1 MVYRAAAATC
11 PGKKKSYN
19 SNNFY
24 LNSKYITEEYCSSQI
39 LLTQKKDQKGL
50 QIYAVSEGYG
60 ADLYQDEASLI
71 AVKNLFKY
79 HSKKVDELT
88 SMRQTGQSTANVDLA
103 AFVSAYIQSTNNAV
117 KARVNAVGEKARN
130 LQSTLALVCIKG
142 RKIVTANLGDTRIA
156 QASSDRSPRIIPRP
170 RRWSIL
176 TSLHLNALPPIRSA
190 TNLRSISAY
199 IILKIR
205 SLLRFLK

>member
-1 MVYRAAAATC
+1 MVYKAAAATC

-24 LNSKYITEEYCSSQI
+24 LNSKYITEEYCSSQV
-39 LLTQKKDQKGL
+39 LLTQKREQKGL
-50 QIYAVSEGYG
+50 QLYAVSEGYG

-88 SMRQTGQSTANVDLA
+88 SLKQSGQSTAGVDLA

-130 LQSTLALVCIKG
+130 LQATLALICIKG
-142 RKIVTANLGDTRIA
+142 RRIVTANLGDTRIYHFRGGVLRQISEDHTQA
-156 QASSDRSPRIIPRP
+156 QKMVELNLLGLTGEEKTLILAPDSPIAQIF
-170 RRWSIL
+170 
-176 TSLHLNALPPIRSA
+176 NQ
-190 TNLRSISAY
+190 N
-199 IILKIR
+199 
-205 SLLRFLK
+205 